1 MLAHGGG
8 CVELPVGVM
17 DRVDQPQRAPE
28 VAKPMERIA
37 GEIGG
42 EQPSND
48 ERPERQA
55 QRRQQP
61 ARLKV
66 QAIPEAEQSNADD
79 AIG

>member
-1 MLAHGGG
+1 
-8 CVELPVGVM
+8 
-17 DRVDQPQRAPE
+17 
-28 VAKPMERIA
+28 MERIA